1 MSHGYLDKTNVIL
14 SLSARSFPAL
24 TFVSEISRINRKDL
38 APQDRKTNRRKKEK
52 MLSRKSATV
61 TAPHTTFFTIE
72 RTKSATMQYSHLED
86 HSEGSEHFSSVN
98 MDDTVSQRSR
108 ASSFRRNSSANP
120 ELKEPLRGNGSGNNE
135 DDPFYVFREDLYR
148 KLDLVDDGLTEYL
161 RIVHQT
167 VGSLSPHQFY
177 RFAPPYFRSHLV
189 VSHRRPQDT
198 SVNTHALKDAKKQ
211 LKRHIRNAELTLKDV
226 NTTVQ
231 LVENQR
237 EKFSNISSSDL
248 YERRALV
255 TTSQDRITCA
265 KADMNSEDVKAKLLA
280 DERAKAIRRAA
291 NEDDD
296 VDVENAAF
304 MADSQAHTSLLMQQ
318 QDETLD
324 ELGEAV
330 VRVGQMA
337 DNIHEEIGLQN
348 RMLSE
353 MEDDLADAEEK
364 LGLVMGKL
372 AKFLKTKDKWQLG
385 TILMLILVAM
395 VLFFLVLTT

>member
-1 MSHGYLDKTNVIL
+1 M
-14 SLSARSFPAL
+14 
-24 TFVSEISRINRKDL
+24 
-38 APQDRKTNRRKKEK
+38 
-52 MLSRKSATV
+52 
-61 TAPHTTFFTIE
+61 
-72 RTKSATMQYSHLED
+72 
-86 HSEGSEHFSSVN
+86 
-98 MDDTVSQRSR
+98 
-108 ASSFRRNSSANP
+108 
-120 ELKEPLRGNGSGNNE
+120 
-135 DDPFYVFREDLYR
+135 
-148 KLDLVDDGLTEYL
+148 
-161 RIVHQT
+161 
-167 VGSLSPHQFY
+167 
-177 RFAPPYFRSHLV
+177 V
-189 VSHRRPQDT
+189 VSHRGPQDT

-255 TTSQDRITCA
+255 TTSQDRITRA
-265 KADMNSEDVKAKLLA
+265 KADMNSEDVKGKLLA
-280 DERAKAIRRAA
+280 DERAKAVRRAA